1 MSTDPVLCKQRG
13 ARLKGGHPIVAGD
26 FRTEEMGN
34 LEHKAAATGTKLTTL
49 NMLVT
54 RGQRAASPGSP
65 WSLVARKD
73 TQH

>member
-1 MSTDPVLCKQRG
+1 M
-13 ARLKGGHPIVAGD
+13 AGD
-26 FRTEEMGN
+26 FRTEEVGN

-49 NMLVT
+49 KVLVT